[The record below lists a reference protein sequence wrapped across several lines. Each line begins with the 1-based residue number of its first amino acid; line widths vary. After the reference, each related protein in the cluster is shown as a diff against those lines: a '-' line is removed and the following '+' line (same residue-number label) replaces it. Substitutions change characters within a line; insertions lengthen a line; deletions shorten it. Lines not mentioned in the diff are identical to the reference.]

1 MSKSSCLGPE
11 SITLYSQRNF
21 ADVIKLKILK
31 WGDYFRFSWQAQCNQ
46 KKYFKD
52 DSGIIREEE
61 GYVMTEM
68 KGENAM

>member
-1 MSKSSCLGPE
+1 MNIKLYGKRDLGVE
-11 SITLYSQRNF
+11 
-21 ADVIKLKILK
+21 IKLKILK